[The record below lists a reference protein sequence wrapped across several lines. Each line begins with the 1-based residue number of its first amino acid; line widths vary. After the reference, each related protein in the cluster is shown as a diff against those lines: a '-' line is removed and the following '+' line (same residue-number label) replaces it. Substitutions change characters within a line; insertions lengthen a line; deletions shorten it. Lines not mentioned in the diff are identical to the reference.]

1 VNLRD
6 EDYLNHV
13 LDAIS
18 SIESYVEDGE
28 TAFMYE
34 RKTQDAVIR
43 NLEIIGEA
51 VNKLSSNL
59 QASHPDI
66 PWADIVG
73 MRNRLIHGYLTVDLN
88 VVWSTVEEVLPS
100 FKTKIVELL
109 GSAS

>member
-13 LDAIS
+13 LGAIS
-18 SIESYVEDGE
+18 SIESYTAGGE
-28 TAFMYE
+28 AAFMGD

-43 NLEIIGEA
+43 NLEVIGEA
-51 VNKLSSNL
+51 VNKLSPEL
-59 QASHPDI
+59 QKAHPEI

-88 VVWSTVEEVLPS
+88 VVWSTVTQVLPS
-100 FKTKIVELL
+100 FRTKVGELL
-109 GSAS
+109 GASS